1 MYMQA
6 VDESLGNLVV
16 RYFANFMHLVER
28 LKRDGRAVC
37 SPHPGYCGLTD
48 LRADVRAAA
57 RA

>member
-1 MYMQA
+1 MQA

-16 RYFANFMHLVER
+16 RYFANFMQLVER
-28 LKRDGRAVC
+28 LKRDGLAVR